1 MARIARSQEDPM
13 VTKQTPST
21 SPKSAV
27 KPIPDGYHSITPY
40 IVAPHCAKLL
50 DFVKK
55 AFGAKDLME
64 PMTGPGGKIMHTE
77 IRIGDS
83 VVMMGEANDK
93 HPAMPVMLNLY
104 VEDSDAVYEKALKA
118 GGVSVMPMTD
128 QFYGDRS
135 GMVRDPSGNLWSIST
150 HKEDVPPAE
159 MARRAAEHAKKK
171 A

>member
-1 MARIARSQEDPM
+1 MT
-13 VTKQTPST
+13 TKPTASPSHK
-21 SPKSAV
+21 PAV

-40 IVAPHCAKLL
+40 LVVSNCAGLR
-50 DFVKK
+50 DFLKN
-55 AFGAKDLME
+55 AFGGKELME
-64 PMTGPGGKIMHTE
+64 PMTGPDGKVMHTE
-77 IRIGDS
+77 VRVGDS
-83 VVMMGEANDK
+83 VLMMGEASDK
-93 HPAMPVMLNLY
+93 HPAMPGMLNLY

-159 MARRAAEHAKKK
+159 MARRAAEHSKKK